1 MSTLATLKLV
11 SVKKPRQI
19 APILMRRNK
28 LSTKIWEQ
36 IQLAKSQQDGSQ
48 FQVMKNKTFIDK
60 ETGLRKQLSMPKR
73 IKPWWFVSENGKVC
87 VSIRYGS
94 WTVELAKG
102 KPSVEVS
109 SADDLIKTLEAIKKA
124 VEIGELDAQIEIAS
138 VGLKS
143 GFKR

>member
-94 WTVELAKG
+94 WTLELAKG

-124 VEIGELDAQIEIAS
+124 VEVGELDAQIETAS
-138 VGLKS
+138 AGLKS